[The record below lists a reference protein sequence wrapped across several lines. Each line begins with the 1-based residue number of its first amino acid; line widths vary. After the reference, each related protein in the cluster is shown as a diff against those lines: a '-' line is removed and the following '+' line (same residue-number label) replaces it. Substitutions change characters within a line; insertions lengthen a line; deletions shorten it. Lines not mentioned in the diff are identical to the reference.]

1 MPRMVSWSIGLGKIM
16 VERCRERENG
26 KKREE
31 RGRESGTDTDSEKI
45 SWNYFQGG
53 GKARKREKERERTLS
68 ACALAAERS
77 VCIRDTHGATAGN
90 QLDIALHSD
99 HLLGR
104 QADRQ
109 TE

>member
-1 MPRMVSWSIGLGKIM
+1 M

-45 SWNYFQGG
+45 RESE
-53 GKARKREKERERTLS
+53 REREKERERTLS

-77 VCIRDTHGATAGN
+77 VCIRDTHGASAGIH
-90 QLDIALHSD
+90 LDIALHSD
-99 HLLGR
+99 LLLGR